1 MSSPKERVMQ
11 RSYISRL
18 VILLVLMAG
27 MAHAQTD
34 TGQASDQGQPS
45 QDTNQQSAPP
55 TAFGQEP
62 AQPQVSKFPP
72 LSGLDEAS
80 LEPNIAARNFLVSA
94 FQAAEAIDTNGQN
107 TLNKPGQRSPFIGT
121 TRLNGL
127 VGLQRL
133 WSRYQLLLEYNGGGS
148 LYTGINRIDTQMH
161 RVSLDSRVMWRT
173 GAMALR
179 DTVSYLPE
187 GTFGGGSF
195 GGVGGVGGLG
205 GVGGGVGG
213 TGFTFFG
220 SGAFGTLGVFPRLM
234 NLSVLDIQ
242 QSLSPRANLTL
253 AGGYNLVHFTQS
265 TGGLLLDNRQITGQ
279 AGYNYALS
287 RRNSLAVAYGYQH
300 FHFPSV
306 GGGGFETHVVH
317 FLFGH
322 QISGRMD
329 LQIGAGP
336 QLTRLSSPATGSST
350 RISAS
355 ARASLRYK
363 FPKTSLSL
371 NYMRLDTAGSGFFTG
386 AESDVVRLTLTR
398 PFGRRWEG
406 STDAGFSHNKRLQI
420 QTVGATANARS
431 YNDVYAGARLNRILT
446 RSINAF
452 AFYQFN
458 DLNFSSN
465 VCGPGGVCNHLA
477 TRNVFGLGLSWQ
489 PHPIRID

>member
-1 MSSPKERVMQ
+1 MH
-11 RSYISRL
+11 RSYISGL
-18 VILLVLMAG
+18 VILLVLMVGIAQ
-27 MAHAQTD
+27 AQTD
-34 TGQASDQGQPS
+34 TGQAPDQAQPS
-45 QDTNQQSAPP
+45 QDTNQQSPP
-55 TAFGQEP
+55 PAAFGQEP
-62 AQPQVSKFPP
+62 PQPQVSKFPP
-72 LSGLDEAS
+72 LSGLDEAT
-80 LEPNIAARNFLVSA
+80 LEPNIAARNFLVTGL
-94 FQAAEAIDTNGQN
+94 QAAEAIDTNGQN
-107 TLNKPGQRSPFIGT
+107 SLNKPGKRSPFIGT
-121 TRLNGL
+121 TRLNGM

-133 WSRYQLLLEYNGGGS
+133 WSRYQLLLDYSGGGS

-161 RVSLDSRVMWRT
+161 RVDLDSRVMWRT

-205 GVGGGVGG
+205 GGVGAG
-213 TGFTFFG
+213 TGGAGFTFFG
-220 SGAFGTLGVFPRLM
+220 SGTFGTLGTFPRLM

-242 QSLSPRANLTL
+242 QSLSPRSNLTL
-253 AGGYNLVHFTQS
+253 AGGYNIVHFTQS

-300 FHFPSV
+300 FHFPTV

-329 LQIGAGP
+329 LQLGAGP
-336 QLTRLSSPATGSST
+336 QVTRLSSPIVGSST
-350 RISAS
+350 RVSAS
-355 ARASLRYK
+355 ARVSLRYK
-363 FPKTSLSL
+363 FPRTSLSL
-371 NYMRLDTAGSGFFTG
+371 NYTRLDSAGSGFFAG

-420 QTVGATANARS
+420 QTVGVNANS

-446 RSINAF
+446 RTINGF
-452 AFYQFN
+452 LFYQFN

-465 VCGPGGVCNHLA
+465 VCGPGGICNHLA
-477 TRNVFGLGLSWQ
+477 TRNVIGLGLSWQ